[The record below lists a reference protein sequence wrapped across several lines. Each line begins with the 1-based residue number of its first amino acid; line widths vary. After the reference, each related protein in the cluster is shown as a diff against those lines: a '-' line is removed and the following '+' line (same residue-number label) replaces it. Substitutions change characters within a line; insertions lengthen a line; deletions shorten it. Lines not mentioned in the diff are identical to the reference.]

1 MQDFEYH
8 RPVSV
13 AQAQALLQSS
23 DAAKLIAGGQTLVPT
38 MKQGLAAPDAIISLK
53 SVVGLARI
61 SGDDRGFEIGAMATH
76 ADVAADPIVSQHLPG
91 LAALAR
97 GIGDRHIRNRGTL
110 GGSIANC
117 DPAADYPAALLAL
130 NASIHTDR
138 RAISADEFF
147 LGLFTTALEEDE
159 IIDHVRF
166 KSPARLAYRKFSNPA
181 SRYAIVGV
189 AVTEISGE
197 IRVAVTGAGS
207 DGVFRWHEAEERL
220 YSDFSAAAIADLQSD
235 HAMMMSDIHASAEY
249 RAALVKIMTARAVEE
264 LASSL

>member
-8 RPVSV
+8 RPGSV
-13 AQAQALLQSS
+13 AEACALLRSS

-53 SVVGLARI
+53 SVARLARI
-61 SGDDRGFEIGAMATH
+61 SGDDNGFEIGAMTTH
-76 ADVAADPIVSQHLPG
+76 ADVSADPIVSQRLPG
-91 LAALAR
+91 LAVLAR

-130 NASIHTDR
+130 NATIHTDR
-138 RAISADEFF
+138 RAILADEFF

-159 IIDHVRF
+159 IIVHVRLE
-166 KSPARLAYRKFSNPA
+166 SPARLAYRKFSNPA

-189 AVTEISGE
+189 AVAEVSGE
-197 IRVAVTGAGS
+197 IRVAVTGTGS

-220 YSDFSAAAIADLQSD
+220 SSDFSAAVIADLQPD

-249 RAALVKIMTARAVEE
+249 RAALVKIMTTRAVED
-264 LASSL
+264 LTSRV